1 MLGFDTVL
9 RLRTHLVE
17 RKVSSDRLS
26 DRRLGQILFRLL
38 NSGQAQPAAGFT
50 LIELIMVIVIIGA
63 LAIIALP
70 SFLHQTSK
78 ARQAEAKT
86 YVGAMNRAQQLNYLQ
101 NRRFSRDLVE
111 LELSIS
117 VETDNFT
124 YSITNLDG
132 QQPPDPNDLSYKLAI
147 VNWALPHD
155 ATTVRSYLGVVDVI
169 STSRGVGSVGSVIC
183 QKKEGGLPS
192 QTGYTSGQN
201 YTVVTVTGDPNQEPL
216 CADPFQKFEN

>member
-1 MLGFDTVL
+1 MLGFYTL
-9 RLRTHLVE
+9 LRTHLIQRE
-17 RKVSSDRLS
+17 VSSDRWS
-26 DRRLGQILFRLL
+26 ERRRWLILFPLF
-38 NSGQAQPAAGFT
+38 NSAKVQPAAGFT

-124 YSITNLDG
+124 YSITNLEG

-169 STSRGVGSVGSVIC
+169 STTSGVGSVGSVMC
-183 QKKEGGLPS
+183 QKQHGGLPN

-201 YTVVTVTGDPNQEPL
+201 YTVVTVTGDPTQEPL
-216 CADPFQKFEN
+216 CAEPFKKFEN

>member
-1 MLGFDTVL
+1 MLEFDTL
-9 RLRTHLVE
+9 SGTHLIKGE
-17 RKVSSDRLS
+17 AKSDRLS
-26 DRRLGQILFRLL
+26 ERVLILFRLL
-38 NSGQAQPAAGFT
+38 NSRKTQPAEGFT

-63 LAIIALP
+63 LAVIALP

-117 VETDNFT
+117 TDTDNFS
-124 YSITNLDG
+124 YSITNLEG
-132 QQPPDPNDLSYKLAI
+132 QQPTDPNDLSYKLAI
-147 VNWALPHD
+147 VNWALPKD
-155 ATTVRSYLGVVDVI
+155 VTTVRSYLGVVDVI
-169 STSRGVGSVGSVIC
+169 STSSGVGSVASVMC
-183 QKKEGGLPS
+183 QKKHGGLPN

-201 YTVVTVTGDPNQEPL
+201 YTVVTITGDSAQVPL
-216 CADPFQKFEN
+216 CADPFQTFEN